1 MKLPHRGQFLYLAAV
16 GVISGGYDMPHFVF
30 RTVLVAMLSVP
41 FATISYEALAQHR
54 ATCSQARSLCGKQP
68 VCQRR
73 YEACMETGCWTVG
86 IVKRCG
92 YEKE

>member
-1 MKLPHRGQFLYLAAV
+1 MTYLVFGGVLAATL
-16 GVISGGYDMPHFVF
+16 SLSF
-30 RTVLVAMLSVP
+30 VAMS
-41 FATISYEALAQHR
+41 SNEASAQQR

-86 IVKRCG
+86 LVKRCG
-92 YEKE
+92 YERE

>member
-1 MKLPHRGQFLYLAAV
+1 
-16 GVISGGYDMPHFVF
+16 MPHFVF
-30 RTVLVAMLSVP
+30 RTVFAAMFGVP
-41 FATISYEALAQHR
+41 FVTISYEALAQQR

-73 YEACMETGCWTVG
+73 YEVCMETGCWTVG
-86 IVKRCG
+86 LIKRCG